1 MWARMM
7 LSEKLKDAIVIVPFG
22 LAELDGP
29 PVEPHE
35 VVTSARATMLAPRT
49 KIRFKYIPPPPR
61 KLPKTTPPPSPGRVL
76 SLTVPPSGLVSTDEA
91 RPACPAAGR
100 RRARIRRS
108 DKGWQP

>member
-1 MWARMM
+1 MM

-35 VVTSARATMLAPRT
+35 VVTRARATMLAPRT
-49 KIRFKYIPPPPR
+49 KIRFKNICSTS
-61 KLPKTTPPPSPGRVL
+61 KKMTEKTTPPSPGRVL
-76 SLTVPPSGLVSTDEA
+76 ILWAPPSGLILLDVGQ
-91 RPACPAAGR
+91 PACSGAGR

-108 DKGWQP
+108 VRARRP